1 MGWHRLVIDF
11 NVIKLEYGG
20 AYMNVEIRWSEVKK
34 LYFKINVLPSRLDD
48 CAMDR
53 VY

>member
-20 AYMNVEIRWSEVKK
+20 AYMNVEIRWS
-34 LYFKINVLPSRLDD
+34 
-48 CAMDR
+48 
-53 VY
+53 